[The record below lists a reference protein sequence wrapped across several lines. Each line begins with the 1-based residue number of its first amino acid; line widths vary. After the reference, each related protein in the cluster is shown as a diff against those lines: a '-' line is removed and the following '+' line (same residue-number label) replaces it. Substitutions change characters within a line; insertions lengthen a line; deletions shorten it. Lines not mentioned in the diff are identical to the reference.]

1 MTRSS
6 KDDEL
11 FPALPEPM
19 SVPLGINRRAF
30 LMRNAAIGAAAV
42 MTGTTWSPEA
52 RAQQAA
58 TEAGAQ
64 QAKKA
69 AAGGDAGLKMSSA
82 LSPDLD
88 VVKSSKGPVM
98 TVADEFYKVGPGP
111 SSSHTIGPMRITYDF
126 YQRCEKLPADQL
138 AQATGLKMS
147 SALSPDLDVVKASKG
162 PVMTVADEFYKVGP
176 GPSSSHTIGP
186 MRITYDFYQRCEKLP
201 ADQLAQATGLKVHL
215 FGSLSATG
223 KGHGTERASLAGL
236 VGKEP
241 ATVDPRFLDEMIAK
255 PDQTY
260 PVKLG
265 SKTFNL
271 SLADIV
277 YDAPKGDFPHPNTMT
292 ARLMAGDKVLYEQ
305 EYYSVGGGFI
315 EWKGYQPPKKGQPKY
330 PYATM
335 KELRQHAEKNNLS
348 VADVV
353 MANEVAVSGKN
364 EEQINA
370 FLDKIANA
378 MIATV
383 KTGLSYKDDVLP
395 GPIKLHSKA
404 ATVYERAMDDTY
416 MSDRAIGLVS
426 AFALAASEENA
437 RGHLVITAPTGGSAG
452 VMPAVVYALTQSG
465 RAVPMDKIREGLL
478 AGLAVGYLCKHNA
491 TLAAAEG
498 GCQAEIGVA
507 SAMAAAL
514 ITQVQDQPPHVI
526 ENAAESALEHHLG
539 MTCDPVAGYVQ
550 VPCIERCA
558 FGAVKAWVAA
568 MIATNEIAS
577 RHRVDLDTTIKT
589 LADTARDM
597 NPKYKETSEAGLAQN
612 LTLC

>member
-1 MTRSS
+1 MEDTLMTSPASDDAIRS
-6 KDDEL
+6 E
-11 FPALPEPM
+11 LPEPA
-19 SVPLGINRRAF
+19 PLSPGIDRRTF
-30 LMRNAAIGAAAV
+30 LMRHAAIGAAAV
-42 MTGTTWSPEA
+42 MTGTTWTPEA

-58 TEAGAQ
+58 TEAAAQ
-64 QAKKA
+64 QSKA
-69 AAGGDAGLKMSSA
+69 AADDPAGLKMSGA
-82 LSPDLD
+82 LSPDLE
-88 VVKSSKGPVM
+88 VVKASKGPVM
-98 TVADEFYKVGPGP
+98 TVVDEFYKVGPGP

-126 YQRCEKLPADQL
+126 YQRCTKLPAD
-138 AQATGLKMS
+138 
-147 SALSPDLDVVKASKG
+147 
-162 PVMTVADEFYKVGP
+162 
-176 GPSSSHTIGP
+176 
-186 MRITYDFYQRCEKLP
+186 R
-201 ADQLAQATGLKVHL
+201 LAQATGLKVHL

-223 KGHGTERASLAGL
+223 KGHGTERAALAGL

-255 PDQTY
+255 PQQTY

-265 SKTFNL
+265 DKTFNL

-292 ARLMAGDKVLYEQ
+292 CKLLAGDSALYEQ

-315 EWKGYQPPKKGQPKY
+315 EWKGYEPPKKGEPKF

-348 VADVV
+348 IADIV
-353 MANEVAVSGKN
+353 MANEVAVSGRS

-370 FLDKIANA
+370 FLDKIAAA
-378 MIATV
+378 MLATV

-404 ATVYERAMDDTY
+404 ATVWERAMDQKY
-416 MSDRAIGLVS
+416 ESDRAIALV
-426 AFALAASEENA
+426 AACALAASEENA

-452 VMPAVVYALTQSG
+452 VMPAIVYALTQSP
-465 RAVPMDKIREGLL
+465 RAVPIDKIREGLL
-478 AGLAVGYLCKHNA
+478 AGAAVGYLCKHNA

-507 SAMAAAL
+507 SGMAAAM
-514 ITQVQDQPPHVI
+514 IAQVMDSSPQVI

-558 FGAVKAWVAA
+558 FGAVKAWTAFMV
-568 MIATNEIAS
+568 ATNEIAS
-577 RHRVDLDTTIKT
+577 RHRVDLDTTIET